1 MTSAPASQTKGYLIA
16 IVGLVFW
23 STTGVFIR
31 ALTETYAM
39 PALSVAL
46 WRNVLVCAAVAPAL
60 LILRPALLRVEKSQL
75 PFFVF
80 YGFILSLFNS
90 VWILSVKL
98 NGAAVAT
105 VLGYGSAGFAAALAW
120 LIFKESLG
128 LTKIIAVGLS
138 LFGCVLVAEAYDLN
152 LWVSNPLGTVV
163 GLLSGL
169 VFAGYSLAGKE
180 AANRNLNAWTALL
193 YSFVFGSVFILLF
206 NLFPALPGAAGS
218 LSALVPRLSLNGW
231 LLLLALSFI
240 ASTLGFGLY
249 TLSMNYLPAS
259 VANLLATTEPV
270 MTAILAYIFLGER
283 MTTIQIVGSG
293 IILLAVVILRA
304 FGEGRD

>member
-1 MTSAPASQTKGYLIA
+1 
-16 IVGLVFW
+16 
-23 STTGVFIR
+23 
-31 ALTETYAM
+31 
-39 PALSVAL
+39 
-46 WRNVLVCAAVAPAL
+46 
-60 LILRPALLRVEKSQL
+60 
-75 PFFVF
+75 
-80 YGFILSLFNS
+80 
-90 VWILSVKL
+90 L

-105 VLGYGSAGFAAALAW
+105 VLGYGSAGFAAVLAW

-128 LTKIIAVGLS
+128 LTKIIAVVLS

-152 LWVSNPLGTVV
+152 LWMSNPLGIVV
-163 GLLSGL
+163 GLFSGL

-193 YSFVFGSVFILLF
+193 YSFVFGSVFIFLF
-206 NLFPALPGAAGS
+206 NLFPALPGAAGT
-218 LSALVPRLSLNGW
+218 LSALVPRLPLDGW

-270 MTAILAYIFLGER
+270 MTAIEAYLFLGER
-283 MTTIQIVGSG
+283 MTEVQVVGSG
-293 IILLAVVILRA
+293 IILLAVALLQV
-304 FGEGRD
+304 FGERNR